1 MPAHA
6 PEPSLVGLDVVGHFG
21 WRDLPMQGLLILLP
35 LDDSVESTLDLLARE
50 GESWPQHFQP
60 MDQMLLRQQGIG
72 VQLGLQGL
80 TWILQ
85 ESLPASIPATS
96 TPSLW
101 PSHLATEAA
110 WPWQRVTNEVEVVAM
125 T

>member
-35 LDDSVESTLDLLARE
+35 LDDSAESTLDLLARE

-85 ESLPASIPATS
+85 ESLPASK
-96 TPSLW
+96 
-101 PSHLATEAA
+101 
-110 WPWQRVTNEVEVVAM
+110 WQQCVFQQLQLLHCGLRISPPRPLGHGSE
-125 T
+125 